1 MTCDDI
7 KPILL
12 DYVMEEIAPAERGE
26 ITRHLETCSACSQE
40 ASRFQQTLG
49 ALAQGAAFENV
60 PQKIRI
66 VAEPGSSFSGRWA
79 AFWRNPARLAFAA
92 SGLACLAIAL
102 LALSRTTVVYDQ
114 GKFEIAF
121 GAAATPAPSSATQSP
136 AVAPHPESASVIPA
150 TAVGLTQPQVEV
162 LIATAIAASEARQS
176 SSTTRLVKAA
186 AQQADSNRV
195 NDRTEM
201 AESLRYFQAAQVNMW
216 KQQVES
222 QQLMSALVQRTG
234 MELPARP

>member
-7 KPILL
+7 RPVLL
-12 DYVMEEIAPAERGE
+12 DYVMEEVAPAERGE
-26 ITRHLETCSACSQE
+26 IAQHLETCSACSQE
-40 ASRFQQTLG
+40 AGRFRQTLG
-49 ALAQGAAFENV
+49 TLTQGAAFEDV

-66 VAEPGSSFSGRWA
+66 MAEPINAWA

-92 SGLACLAIAL
+92 SALACMAIAF
-102 LALSRTTVVYDQ
+102 LALARATVTYDQ

-136 AVAPHPESASVIPA
+136 AVAPLPESASVIPA
-150 TAVGLTQPQVEV
+150 SASGLTREQVEE
-162 LIATAIAASEARQS
+162 LIAAAVVASETRQS
-176 SSTTRLVKAA
+176 SNAARLVQAA
-186 AQQADSNRV
+186 AQQADTNRL
-195 NDRTEM
+195 NDRIEM

-222 QQLMSALVQRTG
+222 QQVMTALVERTG